1 MNTKIAKID
10 HDNID
15 SRLINEAANVIKT
28 GGLVGFPTETVYGL
42 AADALNHDAVARVF
56 EVKGRP
62 ADKPLPVQIH
72 DVSVLPMLVD
82 EIPDYADK
90 LMQTFFPGPLTI
102 IFKAA
107 HTLWPVITAGT
118 GKVGIRMPDHPVA
131 IAFLNQI
138 GTPIVAPS
146 ANTSGCNPPLNAQ
159 MLIND
164 LGGKIEYV
172 LDSGPSSL
180 MIASTVVDIT
190 ESEIKI
196 LRRGV
201 ITEKMIVDCIN
212 KRG

>member
-1 MNTKIAKID
+1 METKIVKID
-10 HDNID
+10 PDNID
-15 SRLINEAANVIKT
+15 GRLIKEAADVIKS

-42 AADALNHDAVARVF
+42 AADALNPDAIARVF

-72 DVSVLPMLVD
+72 NTSVLPILVD
-82 EIPDYADK
+82 EIPDYADR
-90 LMQTFFPGPLTI
+90 LMQAFFPGPLTI

-107 HTLWPVITAGT
+107 HTLSPVITAGT

-159 MLIND
+159 MLMDD
-164 LGGKIEYV
+164 LGSKIEYI

-190 ESEIKI
+190 ELDIKI
-196 LRRGV
+196 LRQGV
-201 ITEKMIVDCIN
+201 ITEQMIMNCIKN
-212 KRG
+212 RG